1 MQTFFGSIFI
11 KRETLKE
18 AGIIYPI
25 KLEYYK
31 IINEDQLVKGKGP
44 KYGIKVIK
52 TEYLKTKTKT
62 EDETIKYLSNNE
74 EKVNEVLEVLKENEV
89 TPICVQD
96 VICDFSKKAFLL

>member
-1 MQTFFGSIFI
+1 M
-11 KRETLKE
+11 
-18 AGIIYPI
+18 
-25 KLEYYK
+25 
-31 IINEDQLVKGKGP
+31 VKGKEP
-44 KYGIKVIK
+44 KYGKKVIK

-74 EKVNEVLEVLKENEV
+74 EKVNEVLEVLKDNEV